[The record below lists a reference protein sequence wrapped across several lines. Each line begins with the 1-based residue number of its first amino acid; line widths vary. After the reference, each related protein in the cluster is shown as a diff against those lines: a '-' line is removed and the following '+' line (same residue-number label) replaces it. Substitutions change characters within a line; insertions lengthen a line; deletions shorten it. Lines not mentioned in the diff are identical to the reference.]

1 MTFSLLPDCLAA
13 RLGGT
18 LQSIEDAV
26 AAAETAPSL
35 ARAADAVRSD
45 AVHLPGAMRWLE
57 CRVRAVHRLLTTVR
71 GLYPDRFLQ
80 CPAQVGAFRER
91 LKSQAVL
98 VGLRAQCAFHAVPG
112 AAPTHSRR
120 RTWLAASAITASAIG
135 SSAVMDEDNASRGPG
150 PPFAAPARARAPR
163 RPWKRSAAM
172 SLLSPPDSHSPRQP
186 S

>member
-13 RLGGT
+13 RFPGT

-45 AVHLPGAMRWLE
+45 AVHLPGAMRWLDR
-57 CRVRAVHRLLTTVR
+57 RVRAVHRLLTTVR

-98 VGLRAQCAFHAVPG
+98 VGLRAQCEGQLAHLAPPLGFCPDAPAAGPAPG
-112 AAPTHSRR
+112 AVQHETGPDPP
-120 RTWLAASAITASAIG
+120 ASQ
-135 SSAVMDEDNASRGPG
+135 R
-150 PPFAAPARARAPR
+150 
-163 RPWKRSAAM
+163 
-172 SLLSPPDSHSPRQP
+172 
-186 S
+186 